1 MNGLTKEV
9 TATCGNVSM
18 SVGLSHEDRIMYVKS
33 TVRLKPKNRKMK
45 KMFKKQSYKMKKVAK
60 GEYDVTTYCSSNPKV
75 FAEMIDLLKED
86 ENGKLWFN
94 IDKKSR
100 ANGTEIY

>member
-60 GEYDVTTYCSSNPKV
+60 GEYDVTTYCAFSPKV
-75 FAEMIDLLKED
+75 FAEMIGLLEED

-94 IDKKSR
+94 IDKK
-100 ANGTEIY
+100 